1 MTRCRPTFYRIW
13 KKRAVE
19 QYSAIPYVATLLNCM
34 LWVFYGLPIVHPNSI
49 LVVTINGIGLVIEA
63 AYLTIFF
70 IYSDSKKR
78 VSAAI
83 LRIMLF
89 PPSIDPI
96 DLVSSLIRVP
106 QFACD
111 SCASIRVCRKGRS
124 PSWPWRLC
132 SWSSWWSRC
141 S

>member
-1 MTRCRPTFYRIW
+1 LFVLTVRRRRPHLRPRVVCRPTFYRIC
-13 KKRAVE
+13 KAKDVE
-19 QYSAIPYVATLLNCM
+19 EFKADPYLATLLNCM

-83 LRIMLF
+83 LRIMLS
-89 PPSIDPI
+89 PP
-96 DLVSSLIRVP
+96 L
-106 QFACD
+106 
-111 SCASIRVCRKGRS
+111 SIRSIWFRV
-124 PSWPWRLC
+124 
-132 SWSSWWSRC
+132 
-141 S
+141 